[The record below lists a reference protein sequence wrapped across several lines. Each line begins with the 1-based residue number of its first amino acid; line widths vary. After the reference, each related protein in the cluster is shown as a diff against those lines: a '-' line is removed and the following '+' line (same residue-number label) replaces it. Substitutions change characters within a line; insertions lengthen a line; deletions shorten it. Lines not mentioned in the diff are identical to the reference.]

1 MRATPKGVAYFFV
14 RIREKRADFTPHCTA
29 LPGCWAFSF
38 SVSYHHKKSNFRDQP
53 AFHLMSLEESRKK
66 KSQKKDF

>member
-38 SVSYHHKKSNFRDQP
+38 FVSYQCKNLRVLLNTTCNPGIWDWGKWGGTWRG
-53 AFHLMSLEESRKK
+53 
-66 KSQKKDF
+66 